1 MNCINVRTL
10 LIAVSTIDTL
20 EAVSDLAKLGVPSF
34 LNRAIMIVQKKIHK

>member
-1 MNCINVRTL
+1 MNISTL

-20 EAVSDLAKLGVPSF
+20 KAVSDLAKLDVPSF